1 MGAGLAQRPFRT
13 GGRSAR
19 TPVQFKTN
27 TLRKTPARSD
37 LMKRRE
43 LLTRSLS
50 FATAASGL
58 AIAGPAGWSMAST
71 ALGHR
76 VLDLELFDAR
86 RQRAVPLRLYLP
98 LQATPAQPVPLT
110 VFSHGL
116 GGSRMGYSYLG
127 RHWANAGMASLHT
140 QHVGSDNRVWQG
152 NPLFLL
158 QRLQTAALE
167 SEALARALDVRFALD
182 HLLGSEQAE
191 LIDAG
196 KIAVAG
202 HSYGANT
209 AMLVA
214 GARVNAGSAYVGE
227 LGDRRI
233 RAAILISAPPLQG
246 QGPAPETLGS
256 VSVPTLHITSLEDTI
271 NLPGYR
277 STVEDRIVIFDAMAK
292 SPRTLAVFN
301 AGGHSIFT
309 DRTTRSG
316 PEASARIKS
325 ATQEL
330 CTIFLRQSLQFGH
343 TQVNAERL
351 GEHSAME
358 SKPAAPPDAHEV
370 QHSIFQWAYRH
381 QGLLDRF
388 VTPKT

>member
-1 MGAGLAQRPFRT
+1 
-13 GGRSAR
+13 
-19 TPVQFKTN
+19 
-27 TLRKTPARSD
+27 
-37 LMKRRE
+37 MKRRAF
-43 LLTRSLS
+43 LTRSLS

-71 ALGHR
+71 TLGHR
-76 VLDLELFDAR
+76 VLDLELFDAK

-98 LQATPAQPVPLT
+98 LQATSAQSVPLI

-127 RHWANAGMASLHT
+127 RYWANAGMASLHT
-140 QHVGSDNRVWQG
+140 QHVGSDNHVWRG

-182 HLLGSEQAE
+182 HILGSEQAQ
-191 LIDAG
+191 LFDAG

-209 AMLVA
+209 AMLIA
-214 GARVNAGSAYVGE
+214 GARVNAGPAYVGE
-227 LGDRRI
+227 LGDKRI
-233 RAAILISAPPLQG
+233 RAAILISAPPLPG
-246 QGPAPETLGS
+246 QGPAQETLGS

-292 SPRTLAVFN
+292 SPRTLAVYN

-316 PEASARIKS
+316 PETSARIKG

-351 GEHSAME
+351 GDHSAME
-358 SKPAAPPDAHEV
+358 SKPAALPDAPEGPHG
-370 QHSIFQWAYRH
+370 ILQWAYRH
-381 QGLLDRF
+381 QGLLERF
-388 VTPKT
+388 ITPKT